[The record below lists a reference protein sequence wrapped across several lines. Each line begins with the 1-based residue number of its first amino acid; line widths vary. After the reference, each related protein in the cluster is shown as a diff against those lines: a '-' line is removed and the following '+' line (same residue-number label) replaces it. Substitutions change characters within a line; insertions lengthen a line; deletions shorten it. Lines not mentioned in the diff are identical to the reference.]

1 MLKFDKNENYNSNY
15 NDMLKDYLDMDINKL
30 NSLYEESLNN
40 IQKEAF
46 NKFKSGKNLSIIGY
60 SGTGKSYLIK
70 TINSYIK
77 SEGNKRIYLTST
89 TGISAYNIGGMTINS
104 FMGIGTGEG
113 DLGML
118 IKKVFRNKSI
128 CDRIYYTDILI
139 IDEISMMSAALFE
152 KIDLICQ
159 RIKRNKK
166 FFGGIQ
172 LIITGDF
179 LQLLPVFNN
188 NGIYK
193 EVDERL
199 IIESEVFLK
208 NFTNDNTVFLNENVR
223 QKDDK
228 TFTDLLLKIRYNNVN
243 DDDIKL
249 LRSRM
254 NLKTD
259 DSKGVLVTLV
269 SSNKKAQGI
278 NEANLEKIKEKAYV
292 FDADFDTMGSS
303 EDVKKM
309 LLTELKNQFTQKNI
323 HKVILKKGIHV
334 MLIKNLDVE
343 IGLVNGLLG
352 TVVGFVGGLPE
363 VEFNN
368 KIKKV
373 IGYTQW
379 ELEMDNCKVTA
390 NQLPLMLSYALTIH
404 KTQSITLDAA
414 MLDLADCFC
423 EHQVYVALS
432 RLRNLDGVYLKSFN
446 PKKIMINQKMAN
458 YLKDSTASSEAA
470 QPVASTS
477 VPVNKRGV
485 SH

>member
-1 MLKFDKNENYNSNY
+1 
-15 NDMLKDYLDMDINKL
+15 
-30 NSLYEESLNN
+30 
-40 IQKEAF
+40 
-46 NKFKSGKNLSIIGY
+46 
-60 SGTGKSYLIK
+60 
-70 TINSYIK
+70 
-77 SEGNKRIYLTST
+77 
-89 TGISAYNIGGMTINS
+89 
-104 FMGIGTGEG
+104 
-113 DLGML
+113 
-118 IKKVFRNKSI
+118 
-128 CDRIYYTDILI
+128 
-139 IDEISMMSAALFE
+139 
-152 KIDLICQ
+152 
-159 RIKRNKK
+159 
-166 FFGGIQ
+166 
-172 LIITGDF
+172 
-179 LQLLPVFNN
+179 VFNN

-208 NFTNDNTVFLNENVR
+208 NFTDKNTVFLNENVR

-414 MLDLADCFC
+414 ILDLADCFC

-470 QPVASTS
+470 QPVASSS
-477 VPVNKRGV
+477 VPVKNRKV
-485 SH
+485 PLV

>member
-1 MLKFDKNENYNSNY
+1 
-15 NDMLKDYLDMDINKL
+15 
-30 NSLYEESLNN
+30 
-40 IQKEAF
+40 
-46 NKFKSGKNLSIIGY
+46 
-60 SGTGKSYLIK
+60 
-70 TINSYIK
+70 
-77 SEGNKRIYLTST
+77 
-89 TGISAYNIGGMTINS
+89 
-104 FMGIGTGEG
+104 
-113 DLGML
+113 
-118 IKKVFRNKSI
+118 
-128 CDRIYYTDILI
+128 
-139 IDEISMMSAALFE
+139 MMSAALFE
-152 KIDLICQ
+152 KIDSICQ

-179 LQLLPVFNN
+179 LQLLPVFNS

-193 EVDERL
+193 EVDDRL
-199 IIESEVFLK
+199 IIESDVFLK
-208 NFTNDNTVFLNENVR
+208 NFTDKNTVFLNENVR
-223 QKDDK
+223 QKGDK
-228 TFTDLLLKIRYNNVN
+228 IFTDLLLKIRYNNIN

-259 DSKGVLVTLV
+259 DNKDVLVTLV
-269 SSNKKAQGI
+269 SSNKKAQSI

-292 FDADFDTMGSS
+292 FDADFDTMGNS

-343 IGLVNGLLG
+343 LGLVNGLLG

-414 MLDLADCFC
+414 ILDLADCFC

-446 PKKIMINQKMAN
+446 PKKIMINKKMAK
-458 YLKDSTASSEAA
+458 YLEEKT
-470 QPVASTS
+470 
-477 VPVNKRGV
+477 KC
-485 SH
+485 